1 MTWLRKWTTISANA
15 TSIAWHRR
23 HSVRLSWGVPIEIC
37 AWLSVSSGER
47 KERASSEKASVKRRE
62 ERRWVPVSIFPNT
75 SVHQSVS
82 RAKMSNVKMPKCAV
96 WKGFT
101 RSPCLYH
108 STRSKPSD
116 RFKCWHKLSKLTN
129 HRIPTAGIPEWSIE
143 KLHIIV
149 SPQPPRGFRAKFLD
163 SPSLLS
169 WSLEQAMLIWTLM
182 FGTENTWTV

>member
-1 MTWLRKWTTISANA
+1 MQA
-15 TSIAWHRR
+15 
-23 HSVRLSWGVPIEIC
+23 
-37 AWLSVSSGER
+37 
-47 KERASSEKASVKRRE
+47 SEKASERKTAGRE
-62 ERRWVPVSIFPNT
+62 KVSSCKHLFKYLSPPTTLPT
-75 SVHQSVS
+75 SRKTVS
-82 RAKMSNVKMPKCAV
+82 LVKMSNVKVPKCAV

-143 KLHIIV
+143 KLHITV
-149 SPQPPRGFRAKFLD
+149 SPQPPRGFRATFLD

-182 FGTENTWTV
+182 FGTENTWIV